1 MIANYRYVGNSQQK
15 ATTPGDTRS
24 LCWEIGQ
31 RQKPGNASK
40 GPDGLD
46 PLPDTFRNLPSAA
59 VGLAWAMGQELKHV
73 RKGRM
78 LTY

>member
-31 RQKPGNASK
+31 RQKTGNASSPP

-59 VGLAWAMGQELKHV
+59 CSKGADAHV
-73 RKGRM
+73 LVPLVSK
-78 LTY
+78 